1 MLTKPSKPLVSKP
14 LGRLLAVIAGGLYPL
29 GFAPFGFFSASLL
42 SLAIYFYLIHDQSLK
57 PALLLSALFGL
68 AAFGVGVS
76 WVYVSMVTF
85 GNMIPAMAVIA
96 VILFVG
102 LLAIFPVLATLVHKI
117 VFASVPPRLSILM
130 IAPAL
135 WVLAEWLRG
144 WVLTGFP
151 WLSTGY
157 SAIDTSLSAYAPVLG
172 VTGLSAMVAF
182 IAGALAAFRYR
193 LSLVFV
199 VLVVAVF
206 AIPLIPQVKH
216 ISWTQASGNSLRVAA
231 VQLNISLADK
241 WRAGQA
247 AVIRQAYLSES
258 AAIEDVDLIVWPE
271 GAIPQAIN
279 SLPIDYIDAMQSLP
293 ADILW
298 GGVEVGSDGASDGQ
312 SDGQQF
318 YNSAVL
324 LNQDGTQF
332 YRKQHLV
339 PFGDYFPLQWLLA
352 GLMESLQIPMSDFSA
367 WQEDQLPL
375 SSHGVPLQLTI
386 CYEDAFPVDWRH
398 LTHAS
403 EVLVNISEDAWFGD
417 SFAPHQRLEMA
428 RMRSMETGRPM
439 VRVSNS
445 GLSTFIGADGEIEQ
459 IAPQFEPAILRQKV
473 NGMTGKTPYMRF
485 GEWPTLAFLAL
496 VLFIAYIRRERSL

>member
-1 MLTKPSKPLVSKP
+1 MLTRTNKPLYW
-14 LGRLLAVIAGGLYPL
+14 LLAVIAGGLYPL

-42 SLAIYFYLIHDQSLK
+42 SLAIYFYLVHDQSLK
-57 PALLLSALFGL
+57 PALILSALFGL
-68 AAFGVGVS
+68 TAFGLGVS

-102 LLAIFPVLATLVHKI
+102 LLATFPVLATLVHKT
-117 VFASVPPRLSILM
+117 VFASVQPRVSILVV
-130 IAPAL
+130 APAL

-144 WVLTGFP
+144 WILTGFP
-151 WLSTGY
+151 WLSAGY

-172 VTGLSAMVAF
+172 VTGLSAIVACV
-182 IAGALAAFRYR
+182 AGALAAFRYR
-193 LSLVFV
+193 LNLVLV

-206 AIPLIPQVKH
+206 VIPVMPQVKNM
-216 ISWTQASGNSLRVAA
+216 SWTQASGKSLKVAA

-247 AVIRQAYLSES
+247 AVIRQAYLTES
-258 AAIEDVDLIVWPE
+258 TAIDDVDLIVWPE

-279 SLPIDYIDAMQSLP
+279 TLPLDYLAAMQALP

-298 GGVEVGSDGASDGQ
+298 GGVEVNSDGARDGGSGEQ
-312 SDGQQF
+312 KF

-324 LNQDGTQF
+324 LNQNGTQS

-367 WQEDQLPL
+367 WQKDQPPL
-375 SSHGVPLQLTI
+375 SSHGVPLQLSI
-386 CYEDAFPVDWRH
+386 CYEDAFPADWRH

-428 RMRSMETGRPM
+428 RMRSLETGRPM

-445 GLSTFIGADGEIEQ
+445 GLSTFIGADGEVEQ
-459 IAPQFEPAILRQKV
+459 IAPQFEPAVLRQQVK
-473 NGMTGKTPYMRF
+473 GMTGTTPYMRF

-496 VLFIAYIRRERSL
+496 LLFIAYIRRERSL